1 MTAVFAH
8 CFSSAYAEARRK
20 FLGAARAAGASL
32 QSFVNDRTGPDG
44 EPLATDV
51 AYLGAAGA
59 AKLLVAISGT
69 HGVEALCGAGIQAG
83 WLLEGEFDDLPNDCA
98 VLLIHCINPYGAA
111 WRRRVNE
118 DNVDLNRNFVDHGRP
133 HFENPHY
140 GELHNLLIPTG
151 AERPVRLQT
160 DAGVGGFRRERG
172 EAVFQLAILGQYSH
186 PNGINFGGH
195 EPVWSAR
202 VIDSLIEEHCRRRR
216 HLATMDLHTGLGYFG
231 HGLVGVAN
239 DPDSAQAGYSR
250 AWYGP
255 AMTTFAEAG
264 EHAGYPDYNNFIDGL
279 LMRAFIKRLPEVNV
293 VAAGIEF
300 GTRPFDE
307 VFAAEI
313 ADLWLYNN
321 PQAEPALAER
331 IRNEMHRIY
340 YPATLD
346 WREMVWWRSRQVI
359 RQTIGGLAAL

>member
-1 MTAVFAH
+1 MAAVFAH

-44 EPLATDV
+44 EPLATDA

-69 HGVEALCGAGIQAG
+69 HGVEALCGSGIQAG
-83 WLLEGEFDDLPNDCA
+83 WLLAREFDELPDDCA
-98 VLLIHCINPYGAA
+98 VLLIHCINPFGAA

-118 DNVDLNRNFVDHGRP
+118 DNVDLNRNFVDHGKP
-133 HFENPHY
+133 PFENPHY
-140 GELHNLLIPTG
+140 GELHDLLIPAG
-151 AERPVRLQT
+151 AERPVCLQSDT
-160 DAGVGGFRRERG
+160 GIGEFRRERG
-172 EAVFQLAILGQYSH
+172 EEAFQLATLGQYSH
-186 PNGINFGGH
+186 PNGINFGGR
-195 EPVWSAR
+195 EPVWSNG
-202 VIDSLIEEHCRRRR
+202 VIHRLIEEHCRQRR
-216 HLATMDLHTGLGYFG
+216 HLATMDLHTGLGFFG

-239 DPDSAQAGYSR
+239 DPDSVQAGYSR

-264 EHAGYPDYNNFIDGL
+264 EQAGYPDYNHFIDGL

-300 GTRPFDE
+300 GTYPGDQ
-307 VFAAEI
+307 VLAAEI
-313 ADLWLYNN
+313 EDLWLHNN

-331 IRNEMHRIY
+331 IRGELLRVY

-346 WREMVWWRSRQVI
+346 WQEMVWRRARQVI
-359 RQTIGGLAAL
+359 RQTLRGLAAL